1 MCQVKQIIGIVY
13 INVILIFKIY
23 DFDAKG
29 VNSSVL
35 KKKRKKKEIISFK
48 RSFVLT
54 LERELAVQFFLASN
68 ATQTN
73 NEIKEFSLSSLHS
86 LRNFKSFCL

>member
-35 KKKRKKKEIISFK
+35 KKKKKEK
-48 RSFVLT
+48 RNHFFQKVFCANIGEGVS
-54 LERELAVQFFLASN
+54 RAVFPRVQCYSD
-68 ATQTN
+68 QQ
-73 NEIKEFSLSSLHS
+73 
-86 LRNFKSFCL
+86 